1 MPQYSRYQLRI
12 LALNLALS
20 VTPATAETD
29 AVFTVRNGQGDVL
42 RSFTDADLSAL
53 PQVTF
58 ETQTIWTALAHRFAG
73 PTLVAVLDAAGI
85 EELTDES
92 VISLHALNDYTAWL
106 HSSLISDSAPIIA
119 NRIDDAPF
127 SVRDKGPLWVI
138 FPYDQSPDYQTEV
151 IFGVSV
157 WQSYEITVD

>member
-1 MPQYSRYQLRI
+1 MPQYSRYHLRI

-29 AVFTVRNGQGDVL
+29 AVLTVRNGQGDVL

-58 ETQTIWTALAHRFAG
+58 QTQTIWTALAHRFAG
-73 PTLVAVLDAAGI
+73 PTLVAVLDAAGY

-92 VISLHALNDYTAWL
+92 VISLHALNDYTAWID
-106 HSSLISDSAPIIA
+106 SSLISDSAPIIA

-157 WQSYEITVD
+157 WQLYEITVD